1 MTVPD
6 DVSSRPTA
14 EQNLVLGSLC
24 TGYGGLD
31 LGVLAALGGG
41 RVAWVADPDPH
52 VRTILATRA
61 PGVPN
66 LGDISTVDWDHVEEV
81 DIITAGFPCQDISA
95 AGKGLGIRKGARSGI
110 WRYVV
115 EAVRRLRPP
124 ILIVENVAAL
134 RWRNGGLGAVL
145 GDLADIGYDANWASV
160 RASDVGAPH
169 RRERVFILAFPQG
182 TRFIADH
189 DTGAATDRG
198 RRPTAAHADRQRLAS
213 LRAADPPK
221 AQPQP
226 TAIGRLA
233 DRRRA
238 TAPHTGGQQPQR
250 RRITLDLAR
259 PSDDA
264 QDQRNQR
271 QRHGDAALHHGPA
284 PANPESDRPRHNP
297 EVKPRIP
304 STVEPAGA
312 PSTADTTCHRRGR
325 RVAKTTR
332 LKGRSDLV
340 VDDPPTAGDTW
351 GDYAPAIERWE
362 SSLGRAVPAPTEQ
375 GKQGRPML
383 APRLVEW
390 LMGLPEGWV
399 TDLSLKRVAQ
409 LRALGNGVVPQ
420 QAAYAVH
427 LMLADLVT
435 FETTSED
442 EGQAA

>member
-1 MTVPD
+1 MTVPH

-14 EQNLVLGSLC
+14 EQDLVLGSLC

-110 WRYVV
+110 WRHVV

-124 ILIVENVAAL
+124 IVIVENVAAL

-145 GDLADIGYDANWASV
+145 GDLADIGYDANWTSV

-198 RRPTAAHADRQRLAS
+198 RRPTAAHTDRQRLAS
-213 LRAADPPK
+213 LRAADPLK
-221 AQPQP
+221 TQPQP

-238 TAPHTGGQQPQR
+238 TAPHTGRQQPNDGESPS
-250 RRITLDLAR
+250 TWLAR
-259 PSDDA
+259 QTTHKTRGINGNGMGMPLSIAVRLLPTPRATDRGTTQKSSPGFRPLLSQQVLRLLPTPRA
-264 QDQRNQR
+264 TEGVSGSPR
-271 QRHGDAALHHGPA
+271 QRGSKGDLTLSSTILQLP
-284 PANPESDRPRHNP
+284 
-297 EVKPRIP
+297 VIP
-304 STVEPAGA
+304 GVTTHL
-312 PSTADTTCHRRGR
+312 PSSNGN
-325 RVAKTTR
+325 
-332 LKGRSDLV
+332 
-340 VDDPPTAGDTW
+340 
-351 GDYAPAIERWE
+351 
-362 SSLGRAVPAPTEQ
+362 RA
-375 GKQGRPML
+375 
-383 APRLVEW
+383 
-390 LMGLPEGWV
+390 
-399 TDLSLKRVAQ
+399 
-409 LRALGNGVVPQ
+409 
-420 QAAYAVH
+420 
-427 LMLADLVT
+427 
-435 FETTSED
+435 
-442 EGQAA
+442 